1 MQKDEHDQEKLF
13 DHANKPHINSN
24 LSFSFKNSD

>member
-24 LSFSFKNSD
+24 LSFSLEFNL